1 MYAILKLIHVSAAIL
16 TVSGFIV
23 RGLWMLADS
32 PNLERRIVRTVP
44 HIVDTIF
51 LLSGISL
58 IWIFKLPV
66 LNQPWLLTKVAAL
79 FVYILLGTIAL
90 KRGKTKRIKIGAFA
104 LALLTFTYIVGVAL
118 SKSMTSWAALLTA

>member
-16 TVSGFIV
+16 TISGFIV

-66 LNQPWLLTKVAAL
+66 LNQPWLLTKFAAL